1 MNWNAEL
8 AYDVTPKSGPMRA
21 MRTLRDANYALLDDL
36 GAQCRYR
43 GHWSAVGRL
52 LLAAANRGGRLDV
65 MLATDALV
73 MALEAEGWMTR
84 PPRQAHSPH
93 TRCGDVVALTLIH
106 GTDQTRAPMKLAA

>member
-8 AYDVTPKSGPMRA
+8 AYDA
-21 MRTLRDANYALLDDL
+21 MLEARPRCGRLRTLRDANYALLDDL

-43 GHWSAVGRL
+43 GHWSARGRL

-73 MALEAEGWMTR
+73 MALKAEGWMT
-84 PPRQAHSPH
+84 PTAATGALFPH
-93 TRCGDVVALTLIH
+93 TRCGDALVALTLIH
-106 GTDQTRAPMKLAA
+106 